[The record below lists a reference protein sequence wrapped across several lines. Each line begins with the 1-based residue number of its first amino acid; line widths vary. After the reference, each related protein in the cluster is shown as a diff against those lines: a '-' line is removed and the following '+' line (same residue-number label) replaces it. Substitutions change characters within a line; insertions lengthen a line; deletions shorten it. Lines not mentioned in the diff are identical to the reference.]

1 MGYISG
7 AFGIKGWV
15 KVQPLTEAPE
25 NLLDYA
31 SWWVGGDSGWTAYP
45 VEEAETHVAAV
56 AAKLGGC
63 DDRDDA
69 ARMRGLQVAV
79 PRSEFPEAGK
89 NEFYWADLIG
99 LRVVNVQG
107 EELGTVSR
115 VFETG
120 ANDVVVV
127 NGPDESARERL
138 IPFIEEVVKEVDLPG
153 RTMRVDWGL
162 DF

>member
-1 MGYISG
+1 MGYVTG

-15 KVQPLTEAPE
+15 KVQPLTETPE
-25 NLLDYA
+25 NLLDYP
-31 SWWVGGDSGWTAYP
+31 SWWIGGDDGWTRYP
-45 VEEAETHVAAV
+45 VEDAETHVAAV

-63 DDRDDA
+63 GDRDEA
-69 ARMRGLQVAV
+69 ARLRGLQVAV
-79 PRSEFPEAGK
+79 PRSEFPEAGED
-89 NEFYWADLIG
+89 EFYWADLIG

-107 EELGTVSR
+107 EALGSVFR

-120 ANDVVVV
+120 ANDVLVV
-127 NGPDESARERL
+127 NGPDGKERL
-138 IPFIEEVVKEVDLPG
+138 IPFIEAVVQEVDLPG